1 VKKIVRLSPTDKLLR
16 KSCVLVSRNEFKTKD
31 FQETV
36 NSLLEF
42 VYSGSYKATDK
53 VHTKPSTVG
62 LSANQ
67 VGISKRISI
76 VDMAVG
82 HSSYSDVHV
91 LINPEITWRSKTET
105 QRIEGCVNLQSI
117 WGKVIRSY
125 RVKVKALDR
134 SGNEL
139 RLDLHGWPAILLQH
153 EIDHL
158 NGILFIDRLKNSEK
172 ALLVKDSE
180 YKEFKKL
187 KDNWKKFIDVSKL
200 TKKLPG

>member
-1 VKKIVRLSPTDKLLR
+1 VKKIIRLSPTDKLLR
-16 KSCVLVSRNEFKTKD
+16 KTCTLVSKNELKTKD
-31 FQETV
+31 FQESV

-42 VYSGSYKATDK
+42 VYSGSYKDTDK
-53 VHTKPSTVG
+53 VRTKPSTVG

-82 HSSYSDVHV
+82 HASYNDVHV
-91 LINPEITWRSKTET
+91 LVNPEIIWRSKTET
-105 QRIEGCVNLQSI
+105 QRIEGCVNLQNI
-117 WGKVIRSY
+117 WGEVRRSY

-139 RLDLHGWPAILLQH
+139 HMDLHGWPAILLQH

-158 NGILFIDRLKNSEK
+158 NGILFIDRLKNPKK
-172 ALLVKDSE
+172 ALLAKNNE

-187 KDNWKKFIDVSKL
+187 KNSWKKFIDVSKL
-200 TKKLPG
+200 TKTIPG